1 MEFNKFLRIGKFFRE
16 TSYRIKIRLE
26 LAKLDSDTFRITWQE
41 TKKENE
47 RRNNKKGK

>member
-1 MEFNKFLRIGKFFRE
+1 MKITKTIRE
-16 TSYRIKIRLE
+16 TGYRMKIRSE
-26 LAKLDSDTFRITWQE
+26 LTKLDSDTFRITWQE